1 MVRSDTNCLDCG
13 ERTYKSNKAKY
24 CFDCGEK
31 RRKINNEKSRIKMK
45 KLKKE
50 QSYNSNKAAE

>member
-31 RRKINNEKSRIKMK
+31 RRKINNEKSRIKM
-45 KLKKE
+45 
-50 QSYNSNKAAE
+50 